1 MKIAITITVFAIL
14 AGLIPSVFA
23 QEYNG
28 KLTLDVYGA
37 IPSQDYITC
46 GGVLE
51 ELHIGCTEDKGSTY
65 VDYVLE
71 FYFIPNNNNKLYGCV
86 IDQTTGKSWCN
97 SAQTSD
103 SEYTMN
109 IDVSKP
115 SEIPLPIKISD
126 IQIEGETTTETVT
139 WTNPETGLV

>member
-65 VDYVLE
+65 VDNVLE
-71 FYFIPNNNNKLYGCV
+71 FILFQTITTNSGCV